1 MNTDNLTFVNF
12 CTVTEEQLTAILQTE
27 QRERDSFTL
36 TVERS
41 VHRSDADPLRPDVR
55 RRSG

>member
-27 QRERDSFTL
+27 QGERNRFTL
-36 TVERS
+36 TVRDQYAVVTLTHFARTKS
-41 VHRSDADPLRPDVR
+41 S
-55 RRSG
+55 

>member
-36 TVERS
+36 TVRDQYTVLDRKS
-41 VHRSDADPLRPDVR
+41 VV
-55 RRSG
+55 

>member
-27 QRERDSFTL
+27 QRETR
-36 TVERS
+36 
-41 VHRSDADPLRPDVR
+41 PLYPDR
-55 RRSG
+55 

>member
-27 QRERDSFTL
+27 QRERDRFTL
-36 TVERS
+36 TVARS
-41 VHRSDADPLRPDVR
+41 VRRSDADPLHPDVR

>member
-1 MNTDNLTFVNF
+1 MNTDNLTFVNL

-27 QRERDSFTL
+27 QRERDRFTL
-36 TVERS
+36 TVRS
-41 VHRSDADPLRPDVR
+41 VRRSDADPLHPDVR

>member
-27 QRERDSFTL
+27 QRERDRFTL
-36 TVERS
+36 TVRDQYA
-41 VHRSDADPLRPDVR
+41 VLR
-55 RRSG
+55 